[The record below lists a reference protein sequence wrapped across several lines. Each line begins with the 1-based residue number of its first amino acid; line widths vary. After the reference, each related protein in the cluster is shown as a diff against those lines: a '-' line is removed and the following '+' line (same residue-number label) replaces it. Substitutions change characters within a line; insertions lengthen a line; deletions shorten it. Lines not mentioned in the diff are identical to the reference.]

1 MTSVRTL
8 RVPDASLHYEVRGS
22 GPLVVLAGAP
32 MGADAFAPLA
42 DLLATDHTVLTT
54 DPRGIGRS
62 PVDDPEK
69 DSTPPLRAAD
79 LARLV
84 AEVGAGPAT
93 VFGSS
98 GGACTALALAQ
109 SHPERIRTVIAHEPP
124 LDQVLPDAGPLL
136 KATDDL
142 IATYL
147 DGDVIGAWRKFMSL
161 SGIDLPDPVLEQ
173 MFGGERD
180 PQQVADERR
189 WFAHEMRETVRWTP
203 DLDALRAV
211 RDRLV
216 IGIGEASAG
225 QLCDRASRALAA
237 HVGTDPTLFPGDHIG
252 FADDPARFADR
263 LRPLLDRTP
272 AQG

>member
-8 RVPDASLHYEVRGS
+8 RVPGARLHYEVRGR
-22 GPLVVLAGAP
+22 GPLVALVGAP
-32 MGADAFAPLA
+32 MDAAAFEPLA
-42 DLLATDHTVLTT
+42 DLLAADRTVLTT

-62 PVDDPEK
+62 PVDDPEE
-69 DSTPPLRAAD
+69 DSTPPLRADD
-79 LARLV
+79 LARLI

-93 VFGSS
+93 VFGTS
-98 GGACTALALAQ
+98 GGACTVLALAQ
-109 SHPERIRTVIAHEPP
+109 SHPARVSTVIAHEPP
-124 LDQVLPDAGPLL
+124 LDRVLPDAEALL

-147 DGDVIGAWRKFMSL
+147 DGDVIGAWRKFMAT

-180 PQQVADERR
+180 PRQVADERR
-189 WFAHEMRETVRWTP
+189 WFAHEMRGTVRWTP

-237 HVGTDPTLFPGDHIG
+237 HLGIEPTLFPGDHIG
-252 FADDPARFADR
+252 FTEDPARFADR
-263 LRPLLDRTP
+263 LRELLDRTP
-272 AQG
+272 V